1 MIKIISSGKGKKF
14 RAKCRCGCEFEYEAE
29 DRKNLMCQGQVLSSC
44 VLCPECRAQVYDF
57 QTVSDTIPNC
67 GQSKIDIV
75 EEFATDL
82 EKELE
87 KTYQL
92 CYDRPPDKTAMLAY
106 VVVIDTINCLL
117 RRYEQ

>member
-14 RAKCRCGCEFEYEAE
+14 RAKCRCGCEFEYEAN
-29 DRKNLMCQGQVLSSC
+29 DRKNLMYRGKVLSTC
-44 VLCPECRAQVYDF
+44 VLCPECRSQVYDF

-67 GQSKIDIV
+67 EQSKIDNV
-75 EEFATDL
+75 EEFATKL

-87 KTYQL
+87 KVYQL

-106 VVVIDTINCLL
+106 VVVIDTINYLL
-117 RRYEQ
+117 RSYEE